1 MWQLTPEDKDNIL
14 NFTKQSQFTDMISK
28 LEMAIYVEQS
38 KGENVNMLIAGML
51 YVVSAQIRFSA
62 RN

>member
-14 NFTKQSQFTDMISK
+14 NFTEQSQFTNMISK
-28 LEMAIYVEQS
+28 LEMAIFVEQS
-38 KGENVNMLIAGML
+38 KGENVSLLIAGML
-51 YVVSAQIRFSA
+51 YTISAQIRFSA